1 MSATSLLGSYWTLAV
16 GAYPWTGPEHCPH
29 DFRLR
34 VETAA
39 RAGFTGLGFWG
50 RDLQHVRKSY
60 SFADMKRILD
70 DNGIVDIEVEWLLD
84 WFYND
89 ERRVASDQMREFL
102 LDAAEALGA
111 RHIKVADL
119 GNDTVK
125 LPQLTEHFAVLCAQA
140 AARGTRVVFEY
151 LPPPLSSLRT
161 VDQVLELTR
170 GSQAANGGIML
181 DIWHMVRSG
190 TTNEDLA
197 AKLRPSDILGVEI
210 NDGLLAPPADLND
223 ATINHR
229 LLVGSGEFDVRGF
242 VRTMRQLGYKDH
254 IGVEILN
261 AEIREWT
268 LERAAKAAFDTSVPV
283 MS

>member
-1 MSATSLLGSYWTLAV
+1 MSAVALLGSYWTLAV

-84 WFYND
+84 WYYTD
-89 ERRVASDQMREFL
+89 ERRAASDQMRKFL
-102 LDAAEALGA
+102 LDAAQALGA

-119 GNDTVK
+119 GNDSIA
-125 LPQLTEHFAVLCAQA
+125 LPELTEHFAALCADA

-161 VDQVLELTR
+161 VDEVLELTR
-170 GSQAANGGIML
+170 GSGAANGGIML

-190 TTNEDLA
+190 TSNEDLA

-210 NDGLLAPPADLND
+210 NDGLLATPADLSD

-242 VRTMRQLGYKDH
+242 VRTMRKVGYTGH
-254 IGVEILN
+254 VGVEILN

-268 LERAAKAAFDTSVPV
+268 LERAAKEAFDTSVPV

>member
-1 MSATSLLGSYWTLAV
+1 MSADLLGSYWTLAV
-16 GAYPWTGPEHCPH
+16 GAYPWTGPEYCPH

-50 RDLQHVRKSY
+50 RDLEQVLKTY
-60 SFADMKRILD
+60 SFVDMKRILD

-84 WFYND
+84 WFRTD
-89 ERRVASDQMREFL
+89 GRRVASDQARTL
-102 LDAAEALGA
+102 LLNAAEALGA

-119 GNDTVK
+119 GNDSVA
-125 LPQLTEHFAVLCAQA
+125 LPEMTEHFAVLCAEA

-161 VDQVLELTR
+161 VDEVLKLTR
-170 GSQAANGGIML
+170 GSGAANGGIML

-190 TTNEDLA
+190 TSNEDLA

-210 NDGLLAPPADLND
+210 NDGLLAPPADLSD

-242 VRTMRQLGYKDH
+242 VRTMRKVGYTGH
-254 IGVEILN
+254 VGVEILN

-268 LERAAKAAFDTSVPV
+268 LERAAKEAFDTSLPV

>member
-1 MSATSLLGSYWTLAV
+1 MSADLLGSFWTLAV
-16 GAYPWTGPEHCPH
+16 GAYPWTGPEYCPH

-50 RDLQHVRKSY
+50 RDLEQVLKTY
-60 SFADMKRILD
+60 SFKDMKRILD

-84 WFYND
+84 WFRTD
-89 ERRVASDQMREFL
+89 ERRVASDQTRTL
-102 LDAAEALGA
+102 LLNAAEALRA

-119 GNDTVK
+119 GNDSVT
-125 LPQLTEHFAVLCAQA
+125 LPEMTEHFAVLCAEA

-170 GSQAANGGIML
+170 GSGAANGGIML
-181 DIWHMVRSG
+181 DLWHMVRSG
-190 TTNEDLA
+190 TSNEDLA

-210 NDGLLAPPADLND
+210 NDGLLATPADLSD

-242 VRTMRQLGYKDH
+242 VRTMRKVGYTGH
-254 IGVEILN
+254 VGVEILN

-283 MS
+283 MA

>member
-1 MSATSLLGSYWTLAV
+1 MSVALLGSYWTLAV

-50 RDLQHVRKSY
+50 RDLEQVLKTY
-60 SFADMKRILD
+60 SFEDMKRILD

-84 WFYND
+84 WFRTD
-89 ERRVASDQMREFL
+89 ERRVASDQMRNL
-102 LDAAEALGA
+102 LLNAAEALGA

-119 GNDTVK
+119 GNDSVA
-125 LPQLTEHFAVLCAQA
+125 LPEMTEHFAVLCAAA

-151 LPPPLSSLRT
+151 LPPPLSSLLT
-161 VDQVLELTR
+161 VDEVLKLTR
-170 GSQAANGGIML
+170 GSGAANGGIML
-181 DIWHMVRSG
+181 DLWHMVRSG
-190 TTNEDLA
+190 TSNEDLV

-210 NDGLLAPPADLND
+210 NDGLLATPADLSD

-242 VRTMRQLGYKDH
+242 VRTMRKVGYTGH
-254 IGVEILN
+254 VGVEILN

-268 LERAAKAAFDTSVPV
+268 LERAAKEAFDTSLPA

>member
-1 MSATSLLGSYWTLAV
+1 MSAALLGSYWTLAV
-16 GAYPWTGPEHCPH
+16 GAYPWTGPEYCPH

-39 RAGFTGLGFWG
+39 RAGFTGLGLWG
-50 RDLQHVRKSY
+50 RDLQQVLKTY
-60 SFADMKRILD
+60 SFDDMKRILD

-84 WFYND
+84 WYYTD
-89 ERRVASDQMREFL
+89 ERRVASDQMRKLL
-102 LDAAEALGA
+102 LDAAESLGA

-119 GNDTVK
+119 GNDSVA
-125 LPQLTEHFAVLCAQA
+125 LPELTEHFATLCADA
-140 AARGTRVVFEY
+140 AVRGTRVVFEF

-161 VDQVLELTR
+161 VDQVLKLTR
-170 GSQAANGGIML
+170 GSGAPNGGIML
-181 DIWHMVRSG
+181 DLWHMVRSG
-190 TTNEDLA
+190 TTNA
-197 AKLRPSDILGVEI
+197 ALEAMIRPSDILGVEI

-242 VRTMRQLGYKDH
+242 VSTMRKLGYTDH
-254 IGVEILN
+254 VGVEILN
-261 AEIREWT
+261 AELREWT
-268 LERAAKAAFDTSVPV
+268 LERVAKAAFDTSVPV

>member
-1 MSATSLLGSYWTLAV
+1 MSAVSLLGSYWTLAV
-16 GAYPWTGPEHCPH
+16 GAYPWTGPEYCPH

-39 RAGFTGLGFWG
+39 RAGFTGMGLWG
-50 RDLQHVRKSY
+50 RDMEHVLKTY
-60 SFADMKRILD
+60 SFAEMKRILD

-84 WFYND
+84 WFYTD
-89 ERRVASDQMREFL
+89 ERRAASDRMRKLL

-119 GNDTVK
+119 GNDSVA
-125 LPQLTEHFAVLCAQA
+125 LPQLTEHFAILCAQA
-140 AARGTRVVFEY
+140 ATRGTRVVFEY

-161 VDQVLELTR
+161 VDQVLQLTR
-170 GSQAANGGIML
+170 GSGAANGGIML

-190 TTNEDLA
+190 TTNEALEA
-197 AKLRPSDILGVEI
+197 MIRPSDILGVEI

-229 LLVGSGEFDVRGF
+229 LMVGSGEFDVRGF
-242 VRTMRQLGYKDH
+242 VRTMRKVGYTGH

-261 AEIREWT
+261 AEVREWT
-268 LERAAKAAFDTSVPV
+268 LERAAKTAFDTSVPV

>member
-1 MSATSLLGSYWTLAV
+1 MSADLLGSFWTLAV
-16 GAYPWTGPEHCPH
+16 GAYPWTGPEYCPH

-50 RDLQHVRKSY
+50 RDLEQVLKTY
-60 SFADMKRILD
+60 SFKDMKRILD

-84 WFYND
+84 WFRTD
-89 ERRVASDQMREFL
+89 ERRVASDQTRTL
-102 LDAAEALGA
+102 LLNAAEALRA

-119 GNDTVK
+119 GNDSVT
-125 LPQLTEHFAVLCAQA
+125 LPEMTEHFAVLCAEA

-170 GSQAANGGIML
+170 GSGAANGGIML
-181 DIWHMVRSG
+181 DLWHMVRSG
-190 TTNEDLA
+190 TSNEDLA

-210 NDGLLAPPADLND
+210 NDGLLATPADLSD

-242 VRTMRQLGYKDH
+242 VRTLRKVGYTGH
-254 IGVEILN
+254 VGVEILN